1 MRTLKQLEELT
12 GSLSTPSKMPCYSY
26 NTPAQACKTGSILA
40 KQKGTV
46 CAGCYALKGRYLFRN
61 VKDALTNRLEK
72 LKQSAWKQA
81 MIELI
86 QRKEKSGVFRWH
98 DSGDI
103 SSTDHLHM
111 LFDIAEALPSIRFW
125 LPTKEF
131 AMVREVLQQRKRP
144 SNLNIRLSAF
154 KVDASAVEH
163 ARRLGVTASGVTT
176 DKAKVTCVA
185 YKQGGVCGDCRA
197 CWDTSVEEVVYP
209 KH

>member
-1 MRTLKQLEELT
+1 MRTIKELEQLT

-46 CAGCYALKGRYLFRN
+46 CGGCYALKGRYLFPN

-81 MIELI
+81 IIELI
-86 QRKEKSGVFRWH
+86 QRKEKSGFFRWH

-103 SSTDHLHM
+103 SSVDHLHM
-111 LFDIAEALPSIRFW
+111 LFDIAEALPSIKFW

-131 AMVREVLQQRKRP
+131 AMVRKVLHQRKQP

-154 KVDASAVEH
+154 KIDASAVEH

-176 DKAKVTCVA
+176 DKTKVTCVA